1 MGWKLTPAWS
11 SPAAGG
17 GTPAAGQA
25 IRAIERARVPG
36 RLVLTGTDSVGLAS
50 TALRA
55 LDLGWQVAF
64 PAGERDL
71 RRWAEGDFSLRVAL
85 GGADELVEAGGLTE
99 RAGPWDVAMCTSGTT
114 GSPRTFGFSTG
125 QLAGVCGLYRDYY
138 RLDERAAIVTALPA
152 AHNFAFV
159 AGVCAAASAGSA
171 MVFARTHTEVVGWL
185 AARAGQG
192 RAPEGR
198 APEGRAPEGR
208 APEGRAPE
216 GRAPEGWARE
226 GWAPGDRVIVLA
238 SPVLLEAGGLESLPE
253 ADLLVDSG
261 AAPVSRPYLARLR
274 RAGIDIR
281 EGYGTTETLSLT
293 HFDTDGTLESAGT
306 VGYTVPG
313 VSCRIDSDFTVWV
326 RSPFTGTP
334 LDSHFEPAAGPAP
347 DWIATG
353 DLGSHDP
360 VGRLRLLGR
369 AGDTRLGGAW
379 PRDVLDALGE
389 VLGPRTASVAIDER
403 GVRIRLLTEMTGQER
418 AAAERIAMALT
429 GAGREAVSITDTAGQ
444 LTYSL
449 KIPRAGTQPGTAQPG
464 TAQPGTAQPGTA
476 Q

>member
-1 MGWKLTPAWS
+1 MGWTLTPAWS
-11 SPAAGG
+11 YASGG
-17 GTPAAGQA
+17 GSTPVAGQA
-25 IRAIERARVPG
+25 IRAIERARAPG
-36 RLVLTGTDSVGLAS
+36 RLVLTGGDSVSLAAA
-50 TALRA
+50 ALRA

-64 PAGERDL
+64 PAGAHDL
-71 RRWAEGDFSLRVAL
+71 RRWAEADFSLRVAL
-85 GGADELVEAGGLTE
+85 GGRDELVETGGLAE
-99 RAGPWDVAMCTSGTT
+99 RAGSWDVAMCTSGTT
-114 GSPRTFGFSTG
+114 GSPRTFGFSSG

-171 MVFARTHTEVVGWL
+171 MVFARTHTEVVSWL

-192 RAPEGR
+192 QAG
-198 APEGRAPEGR
+198 
-208 APEGRAPE
+208 
-216 GRAPEGWARE
+216 
-226 GWAPGDRVIVLA
+226 RVIVLA
-238 SPVLLEAGGLESLPE
+238 SPVLLETGGLESLPE
-253 ADLLVDSG
+253 TDLLVDSG

-313 VSCRIDSDFTVWV
+313 VDCRVGGDFAVWV

-347 DWIATG
+347 DWITTG
-353 DLGSHDP
+353 DLGSHDAA
-360 VGRLRLLGR
+360 GRLRLLGR

-403 GVRIRLLTEMTGQER
+403 GVRIRLLTELTDQER
-418 AAAERIAMALT
+418 AAVQGIAMTLT
-429 GAGREAVSITDTAGQ
+429 GSGREAVAVTDAVGQ

-449 KIPRAGTQPGTAQPG
+449 KIPRADTQPSTAQPS
-464 TAQPGTAQPGTA
+464 TAQPSTAQPSTT

>member
-11 SPAAGG
+11 RPAAGG

-25 IRAIERARVPG
+25 VRAIERARVAG
-36 RLVLTGTDSVGLAS
+36 LVLTGSDSVGLAS

-125 QLAGVCGLYRDYY
+125 QLAGVCDLYRDYY

-171 MVFARTHTEVVGWL
+171 MVFARTHTEVVSWL

-192 RAPEGR
+192 SAAQGSAAQGRAAQGRAARGRVPEG
-198 APEGRAPEGR
+198 G
-208 APEGRAPE
+208 
-216 GRAPEGWARE
+216 
-226 GWAPGDRVIVLA
+226 APGDRVIVLA

-313 VSCRIDSDFTVWV
+313 VDCRIDGDFTVWV

-334 LDSHFEPAAGPAP
+334 LDSHFEPAAGEAP

-353 DLGSHDP
+353 DLGGHDAA
-360 VGRLRLLGR
+360 GLLRLLGR

-429 GAGREAVSITDTAGQ
+429 GAGREAVSITDAAGQ

-449 KIPRAGTQPGTAQPG
+449 KIPRAGTQPSAAQPSA
-464 TAQPGTAQPGTA
+464 AQ
-476 Q
+476 